1 MLDCDDKSDELECEI
16 LILEESYRKTA
27 PPVGKCRYKVISAKT
42 LGLSVALMEC
52 QSFAIKFEMQVGLTW
67 EKKVRRVL
75 PASVT
80 VSITLLDVAGIREAD
95 NEIDIKFTAQFDLF
109 ESRATFH
116 NLKKRSSRN
125 TLILVDVKRLWIPNI
140 VYRNNKDNDDT
151 VSALEKSK
159 VKIVRL
165 GNFRRSDLSTL
176 DEIEIFEGKD
186 NPISMI
192 QSYTKPFK
200 CNYDLRY
207 FPFDTQVET
216 G

>member
-1 MLDCDDKSDELECEI
+1 M
-16 LILEESYRKTA
+16 
-27 PPVGKCRYKVISAKT
+27 
-42 LGLSVALMEC
+42 
-52 QSFAIKFEMQVGLTW
+52 
-67 EKKVRRVL
+67 RRVL
-75 PASVT
+75 PASVI
-80 VSITLLDVAGIREAD
+80 VSITLLDVAGIRETD
-95 NEIDIKFTAQFDLF
+95 NEIDIKFTAQFDWF

-125 TLILVDVKRLWIPNI
+125 TLVLVDVKRLWIPNI
-140 VYRNNKDNDDT
+140 IYRNNKDNDDT

-159 VKIVRL
+159 LRISRL
-165 GNFRRSDLSTL
+165 GNFSRSDLSML

-200 CNYDLRY
+200 CNYDLRH
-207 FPFDTQVET
+207 FPFDTQVER

>member
-1 MLDCDDKSDELECEI
+1 MKLRTLT
-16 LILEESYRKTA
+16 RKTL
-27 PPVGKCRYKVISAKT
+27 IEF
-42 LGLSVALMEC
+42 L
-52 QSFAIKFEMQVGLTW
+52 I
-67 EKKVRRVL
+67 
-75 PASVT
+75 
-80 VSITLLDVAGIREAD
+80 AGIREAD
-95 NEIDIKFTAQFDLF
+95 NEIDIKFTAQFDWF

-116 NLKKRSSRN
+116 NLKKKSSQN
-125 TLILVDVKRLWIPNI
+125 TLVLVNVKRLWIPNVI
-140 VYRNNKDNDDT
+140 YRNNKDNDDT

-159 VKIVRL
+159 FKIGRL
-165 GNFRRSDLSTL
+165 GNFSRSDLGTL

-216 G
+216 NRLQVHQDVRLSGLPHYTCRGGGRSGKCEIGVR